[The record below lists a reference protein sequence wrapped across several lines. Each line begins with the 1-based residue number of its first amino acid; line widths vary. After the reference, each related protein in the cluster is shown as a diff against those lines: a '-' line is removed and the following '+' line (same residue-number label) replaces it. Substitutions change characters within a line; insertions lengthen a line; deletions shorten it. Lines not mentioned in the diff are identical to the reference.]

1 MQAEPVERITTKDS
15 VIGEATRPAGDG
27 KGIQWQAQQAKQ

>member
-1 MQAEPVERITTKDS
+1 MQAEPVERITAKHS